1 LFFKNFVN
9 FGFVEPPDLAADSFV
24 EKFAATVIKN
34 LQVTIRN
41 IHIRY
46 EDKYSNRS
54 RPFVVGATLEGIN
67 FKTTDENWNE
77 TIHKEVVKVVYKLVS
92 LNNLALYWNS
102 DSTLFSDL
110 TDHAKILQEM
120 NDSIVVGN
128 KKPSGYKY
136 MLEPINMQAKLALN
150 QKPET
155 DGSNWTIP
163 KISLQLGLDIL
174 ALAVGKYQYQDL
186 LLLLEAQER
195 FRTAAQYLKY
205 RPNLNEYRGHYKE
218 WWHFAYKAILE
229 ENVRR
234 RRNNWNWERMKKH
247 RKLVKSYKAAWLKKQ
262 TEKNLSSEDQNIIE
276 EADMEIDRRGLKRV
290 EDQPQGWIGWAKS
303 WWSGDEGE
311 QKKAEGGDKLS
322 TPGDIVSK
330 FEQAM
335 TPEEKA
341 KLFEAIDYQVAIMI
355 FIISF
360 KNFVIVT
367 DYFNLQENTPPTDYP
382 KHFVE
387 NVIVADLNVLMIVI
401 EDAITLKFTTITTK
415 IQQRPAAQAVNLKS
429 GIKKVTM
436 DGCGQPVLFMQDEST
451 DWLTVLVD
459 TNPLDRDKAG
469 YDQYVKLAVAPTFMK
484 YHAPAINTAIEALRP
499 PESDV
504 KARSLTGLAHA
515 VDTKTKLMLDIRIS
529 PLTIVI
535 SEGGIFD
542 EGKRNLIADLGLLTL
557 TTVDDSSFAEASYT
571 GNEDAERRQQL
582 LIRAYDKFN
591 VKLTNVQ
598 LIFAD
603 NYGNGMAARTD
614 PKSPFHLLQP
624 TGMDIGFHKSSIDD
638 LQLPKYTIS
647 GFLKKNEVQF
657 SRSALLQ
664 VFFFQFEKARVKDLA
679 KMRAIMEVAE
689 IEHTAEK
696 VEVKKEESGVGGEPQ
711 QQQQQDQ
718 QQQRKTDVQQIQLE
732 LNLTLDQ
739 VGLVIG
745 TPDAIFLSVQI
756 RRLGCGLQMRTFD
769 MVATAYLGDLTV
781 EQPQYKSLVP
791 GRETLFVIDNTHK
804 SDQNLLQ
811 LKYVQA
817 NKESPFFATDYKST
831 EQAIDF
837 SFRTLTV
844 TLHQLQEQQ
853 GVKPKETAV
862 AANAVD
868 AAPEQVEKR
877 ALSRTPSQQS
887 VKSLSTFESMKLSQ
901 ARRQRELEQA
911 QDDRIIKTHVNALF
925 DALSVYVGSNECLD
939 TSLGISE
946 IRATVIMKVRTMEV
960 EGGVKAITMEDCT
973 GHTIHKHL
981 LALCGEDME
990 MLSFTFKQFN
1000 RSDAEKKQM
1009 KPSDLDM

>member
-1 LFFKNFVN
+1 MINC
-9 FGFVEPPDLAADSFV
+9 FVEPPDLAADSFV

-163 KISLQLGLDIL
+163 KVSLQLGLDIL

-247 RKLVKSYKAAWLKKQ
+247 RKLVKSYKTA
-262 TEKNLSSEDQNIIE
+262 
-276 EADMEIDRRGLKRV
+276 
-290 EDQPQGWIGWAKS
+290 
-303 WWSGDEGE
+303 WWSGDDGE

-341 KLFEAIDYQVAIMI
+341 KLFEAIDYQVAVMI
-355 FIISF
+355 FIMFIA
-360 KNFVIVT
+360 I
-367 DYFNLQENTPPTDYP
+367 ENTPPTDYP

-415 IQQRPAAQAVNLKS
+415 IQQRPAAQAVNCSLLILKRLS
-429 GIKKVTM
+429 T
-436 DGCGQPVLFMQDEST
+436 PVDEIRL
-451 DWLTVLVD
+451 W
-459 TNPLDRDKAG
+459 DRPRQKRI
-469 YDQYVKLAVAPTFMK
+469 LLHT
-484 YHAPAINTAIEALRP
+484 
-499 PESDV
+499 DV

-638 LQLPKYTIS
+638 LQLPKYTTS
-647 GFLKKNEVQF
+647 GFLK
-657 SRSALLQ
+657 
-664 VFFFQFEKARVKDLA
+664 VFFSLFYPLFLK
-679 KMRAIMEVAE
+679 IH
-689 IEHTAEK
+689 EHDTWA
-696 VEVKKEESGVGGEPQ
+696 SS
-711 QQQQQDQ
+711 
-718 QQQRKTDVQQIQLE
+718 
-732 LNLTLDQ
+732 
-739 VGLVIG
+739 
-745 TPDAIFLSVQI
+745 A
-756 RRLGCGLQMRTFD
+756 
-769 MVATAYLGDLTV
+769 A
-781 EQPQYKSLVP
+781 
-791 GRETLFVIDNTHK
+791 FV
-804 SDQNLLQ
+804 L
-811 LKYVQA
+811 
-817 NKESPFFATDYKST
+817 
-831 EQAIDF
+831 
-837 SFRTLTV
+837 R
-844 TLHQLQEQQ
+844 
-853 GVKPKETAV
+853 
-862 AANAVD
+862 
-868 AAPEQVEKR
+868 
-877 ALSRTPSQQS
+877 
-887 VKSLSTFESMKLSQ
+887 
-901 ARRQRELEQA
+901 
-911 QDDRIIKTHVNALF
+911 
-925 DALSVYVGSNECLD
+925 
-939 TSLGISE
+939 
-946 IRATVIMKVRTMEV
+946 V
-960 EGGVKAITMEDCT
+960 EGY
-973 GHTIHKHL
+973 
-981 LALCGEDME
+981 
-990 MLSFTFKQFN
+990 S
-1000 RSDAEKKQM
+1000 
-1009 KPSDLDM
+1009 